1 MSISNDYF
9 QGLSALFESSFPKKC
24 AVCGKVYENSDQFLS
39 ETQNMPNGR
48 SSLKEAIEDNG
59 TAIVEVFRNCAC
71 GSTLMD
77 EFNSRRDIS
86 SKGKNERIQFDNLL
100 AILQQQG
107 ITTDIGRREI
117 LKFMHGR
124 HSDIIDSI
132 REKWTSANLSANN
145 E

>member
-1 MSISNDYF
+1 MHNTDEYF

-24 AVCGKVYENSDQFLS
+24 SVCGKVYKNSDQFLS

-59 TAIVEVFRNCAC
+59 TAIVEVFRNCSC

-77 EFNSRRDIS
+77 EFNSRRDNS
-86 SKGKNERIQFDNLL
+86 SQGKKRRLQFDKLL
-100 AILQQQG
+100 NILQKQG
-107 ITTDIGRREI
+107 IATEIGRREI
-117 LKFMHGR
+117 INFINGQ

-132 REKWTSANLSANN
+132 QKKEAQ
-145 E
+145 

>member
-1 MSISNDYF
+1 MHNTDKYF

-24 AVCGKVYENSDQFLS
+24 SVCGKVYKNSDQFLS

-77 EFNSRRDIS
+77 EFNSRRDNS
-86 SKGKNERIQFDNLL
+86 SRGKKRRQQFDKLL
-100 AILQQQG
+100 KILQQQG
-107 ITTDIGRREI
+107 IATEIGRREI
-117 LKFMHGR
+117 INFINGQ

-132 REKWTSANLSANN
+132 QKKEGQ
-145 E
+145 

>member
-1 MSISNDYF
+1 MPTSNDYF
-9 QGLSALFESSFPKKC
+9 RGLSALFEFSFPKKC
-24 AVCGKVYENSDQFLS
+24 AACGKVYKNSDQFLS

-59 TAIVEVFRNCAC
+59 TAVVEVFRNCAC

-77 EFNSRRDIS
+77 EFNSRRNIS
-86 SKGKNERIQFDNLL
+86 SHGKNERIQFDNLL

-107 ITTDIGRREI
+107 ITADIGRSEI
-117 LKFMHGR
+117 LKFMQGR

-132 REKWTSANLSANN
+132 LKKMVISQP
-145 E
+145 

>member
-1 MSISNDYF
+1 MHNTDEYF

-24 AVCGKVYENSDQFLS
+24 SVCGKVYKNSDQFLS

-77 EFNSRRDIS
+77 EFNSRRDNS
-86 SKGKNERIQFDNLL
+86 SQGQKRRLQFDKLL
-100 AILQQQG
+100 NILQKQG
-107 ITTDIGRREI
+107 ITTEIGRREI
-117 LKFMHGR
+117 INFINGQ
-124 HSDIIDSI
+124 HSEIIDSI
-132 REKWTSANLSANN
+132 RKKEGQ
-145 E
+145 

>member
-1 MSISNDYF
+1 MQNSNEYF

-24 AVCGKVYENSDQFLS
+24 AACGKVYETSEQFLR

-77 EFNSRRDIS
+77 EFHSRRDDSIQ
-86 SKGKNERIQFDNLL
+86 GKNKRMQFDKLL
-100 AILQQQG
+100 NILREQS
-107 ITTDIGRREI
+107 ISTELGRSEI
-117 LKFMHGR
+117 LKFIHGQ

-132 REKWTSANLSANN
+132 RNKKGNN
-145 E
+145 

>member
-1 MSISNDYF
+1 MHNTDEYF

-24 AVCGKVYENSDQFLS
+24 SVCGKVYKNSDQFLS

-77 EFNSRRDIS
+77 EFNSRRDNS
-86 SKGKNERIQFDNLL
+86 SRGKKRRQQFDKLL
-100 AILQQQG
+100 KILQQQG
-107 ITTDIGRREI
+107 IATEISRREI
-117 LKFMHGR
+117 INFINGQ

-132 REKWTSANLSANN
+132 QKKEGQ
-145 E
+145 

>member
-1 MSISNDYF
+1 MDEYF
-9 QGLSALFESSFPKKC
+9 QGLSALLESSFPKKC
-24 AVCGKVYENSDQFLS
+24 AVCGKVYGNSEQFLR

-77 EFNSRRDIS
+77 EFNSRRDES
-86 SKGKNERIQFDNLL
+86 DRGKKRRMQFDQLL
-100 AILQQQG
+100 NILRQQG
-107 ITTDIGRREI
+107 ITIEMGRAEI
-117 LKFMHGR
+117 FKFMHGQ

-132 REKWTSANLSANN
+132 RNKK
-145 E
+145 

>member
-1 MSISNDYF
+1 MHNTDEYF

-24 AVCGKVYENSDQFLS
+24 SVCGKVYKNSDQFLS

-77 EFNSRRDIS
+77 EFNSRRDNS
-86 SKGKNERIQFDNLL
+86 SRGKKRRQQFDKLL
-100 AILQQQG
+100 KILQQQG
-107 ITTDIGRREI
+107 IATEIGRREI
-117 LKFMHGR
+117 INFINGQ

-132 REKWTSANLSANN
+132 QKKEGQ
-145 E
+145 

>member
-1 MSISNDYF
+1 MHNTDEYF

-24 AVCGKVYENSDQFLS
+24 SVCGKVYKNSDQFLS

-77 EFNSRRDIS
+77 EFNSRRDNS
-86 SKGKNERIQFDNLL
+86 SQGQKRRLQFDKLL
-100 AILQQQG
+100 NILQKQG
-107 ITTDIGRREI
+107 ITTEIGRREI
-117 LKFMHGR
+117 INFINGQ

-132 REKWTSANLSANN
+132 RKKEGQ
-145 E
+145 

>member
-1 MSISNDYF
+1 MQNSNEYF
-9 QGLSALFESSFPKKC
+9 QGLSAIFESSFPKKC
-24 AVCGKVYENSDQFLS
+24 LACGKVYETSEQFLR

-77 EFNSRRDIS
+77 EFNSRRDES
-86 SKGKNERIQFDNLL
+86 NQGKKRRMQFDKLL
-100 AILQQQG
+100 NILRQQG
-107 ITTDIGRREI
+107 ISTETGRSEI
-117 LKFMHGR
+117 LKFMHGQ

-132 REKWTSANLSANN
+132 RNKKGNN
-145 E
+145 